1 MNPLDIIPA
10 PYRFAAQIA
19 GIVVLGIA
27 LMAGYIG
34 LISYH
39 EGIGFQRATAVCT
52 ADKLK
57 AEQAANERDAAYQN
71 QLRKAHHEA
80 EQRQAVLAAD
90 IADLHRQLE
99 RVRHDRD
106 TLRARVADLSGE
118 AARHFAGVCIDVHSE
133 CTERYGALAE
143 TTDRLAADCKT
154 LIDAWPK

>member
-1 MNPLDIIPA
+1 MNLIDLIPA

-19 GIVVLGIA
+19 GIVVIGIA
-27 LMAGYIG
+27 LMTGYLR